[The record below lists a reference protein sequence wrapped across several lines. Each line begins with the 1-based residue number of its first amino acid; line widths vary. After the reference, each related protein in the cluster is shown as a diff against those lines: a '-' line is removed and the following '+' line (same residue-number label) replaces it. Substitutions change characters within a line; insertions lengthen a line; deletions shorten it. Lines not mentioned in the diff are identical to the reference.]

1 MGVFVEARV
10 LLRFVFNFQFRGKV
24 MKSRSISKTDALL
37 WSAFIVLLFAGM
49 GCSGGS
55 APMPTAGTGTV
66 MVSISDPPSCMP
78 PNGSFTHVFVTV
90 RSVQAHI
97 DPNANDNS
105 SGWQELAPQ
114 LASQP
119 MQIDLFSKPQ
129 TNCVL
134 AQLGSASL
142 PVGSYQQIRL
152 MLVSNTP
159 AAGTATPASNACA
172 GNGFNCVV
180 LSDNSVHELQLSSQ
194 SNTGLKIPP
203 GQIVGGPIQV
213 AAGQSVDLNIDFN
226 ACASIVLEGNGTY
239 RLKPT
244 LTAGQVSAN
253 NSGIGGQ
260 AVDSL
265 TKAPIAGKVLVAI
278 EQTDSMGVD
287 RIVMETAADANGNFR
302 FCPLP
307 TGTFD
312 IVIDAVNSNNV
323 PYNATVVLNVPNGTN
338 LNTIPL
344 IAETG
349 ATAPAVLQGFVTA
362 TTGMG
367 TATADVTLAA
377 LQTVSPGG
385 SAAARQIT
393 IPLES
398 IQAIGA
404 TPAVDSTGSISVE
417 VNTNCPTG
425 SPLNANCAQYTLVVP
440 ASNPNVGVFSSSGV
454 SYTAPATGD
463 VLFTVDARAFVPMSG
478 GTTDC
483 TPPEMTAAKDTAGQ
497 PLKAI
502 AATTTNVTRIDFSG
516 CS

>member
-1 MGVFVEARV
+1 
-10 LLRFVFNFQFRGKV
+10 
-24 MKSRSISKTDALL
+24 
-37 WSAFIVLLFAGM
+37 
-49 GCSGGS
+49 
-55 APMPTAGTGTV
+55 
-66 MVSISDPPSCMP
+66 MP

-97 DPNANDNS
+97 DPHADDNS

-119 MQIDLFSKPQ
+119 MQIDLFSTPQ

-152 MLVSNTP
+152 LLVSNSP
-159 AAGTATPASNACA
+159 AAGAATPASNACA

-180 LSDNSVHELQLSSQ
+180 LKDNSVHELQLSSQ
-194 SNTGLKIPP
+194 ANTGLKIPP

-226 ACASIVLEGNGTY
+226 ACASIVLEGNGSY

-278 EQTDSMGVD
+278 ERTDSTGVD
-287 RIVMETAADANGNFR
+287 RIVMQMAADANGNFR

-338 LNTIPL
+338 LSTIPL

-362 TTGMG
+362 
-367 TATADVTLAA
+367 ASVTSAVAA

-393 IPLES
+393 IPLQS

-404 TPAVDSTGSISVE
+404 TPSVDSTESLSVE
-417 VNTNCPTG
+417 ANTNCPAG
-425 SPLNANCAQYTLVVP
+425 SPLNTNCAQYTLVVP
-440 ASNPNVGVFSSSGV
+440 ASNPNVGVFSSSAV
-454 SYTAPATGD
+454 SYTVPASGD

-478 GTTDC
+478 GTADC
-483 TPPEMTAAKDTAGQ
+483 TPPEMIAAKDTTGQ
-497 PLKAI
+497 PLRVTP
-502 AATTTNVTRIDFSG
+502 ATTTNVARIDFSG